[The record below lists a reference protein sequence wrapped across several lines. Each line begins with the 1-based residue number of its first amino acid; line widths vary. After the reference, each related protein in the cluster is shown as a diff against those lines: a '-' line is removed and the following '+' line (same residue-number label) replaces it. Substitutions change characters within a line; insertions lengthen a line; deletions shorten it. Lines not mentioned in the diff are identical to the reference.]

1 MRRCRPSFPLRDR
14 KQRHNA
20 GNLAFDAVV
29 AYPFHPLVGQTVLVV
44 GEQEHN
50 GVRHFLI
57 RQPHDGTLHVPDWM
71 VTPQAGSHAIVATPR
86 IPLNALLELRA
97 ILDHLVVSSEAVIT
111 PTVGQPVSRR
121 CAVSKISA
129 EHLCR
134 DAIVYIRQSTSYQVA
149 NNLESQRRQ
158 YALAD
163 RARQLGWSDVQIV
176 DDDLG
181 RSGAGTARPGFEK
194 LLAAICEGRVGAV
207 VSLEASRLARNGRDW
222 HTLLEFCG
230 LVGTLIVDEDGIYD
244 PRSIN
249 DRLLLG
255 MKGTMSEMELSIFRQ
270 RSLEALK
277 QKARRGELL
286 LMVAVGYVKA
296 EDGRIEKDPDRRV
309 QDSIALVFR
318 KFAELQSIRQVLLWF
333 REEQVVVP
341 AVVQGH
347 GKQTTE
353 WKAPVYYTLHHVL
366 TNPVYAGAYVFGRRG
381 TRVVIEGGRKRIV
394 RDSIRRNWKDWEVL
408 IRDHHEA
415 YISWDEFERNQRLIA
430 DNANGKSYLGRG
442 AIRRGE
448 ALLPGLFR

>member
-1 MRRCRPSFPLRDR
+1 M
-14 KQRHNA
+14 
-20 GNLAFDAVV
+20 
-29 AYPFHPLVGQTVLVV
+29 
-44 GEQEHN
+44 
-50 GVRHFLI
+50 
-57 RQPHDGTLHVPDWM
+57 
-71 VTPQAGSHAIVATPR
+71 
-86 IPLNALLELRA
+86 
-97 ILDHLVVSSEAVIT
+97 
-111 PTVGQPVSRR
+111 
-121 CAVSKISA
+121 SKISA

-158 YALAD
+158 YALVD

-255 MKGTMSEMELSIFRQ
+255 MKGTMSEMELSVFRQ
-270 RSLEALK
+270 RSLEALR

-286 LMVAVGYVKA
+286 LTVAVGYVKA

-333 REEQVVVP
+333 RQEQVVVP

-353 WKAPVYYTLHHVL
+353 WKAPVLLHTAPRADQSGLCRRIRLRPARHARCDRRWQKASRARQYPSELERLGSFDPRPSRGIYFLGGVRKESASDRRQCQRKELFGPRGYPARRSSAAWSVPLRSLRPPIACRLYRQRRQHPTLCL
-366 TNPVYAGAYVFGRRG
+366 SR
-381 TRVVIEGGRKRIV
+381 
-394 RDSIRRNWKDWEVL
+394 
-408 IRDHHEA
+408 
-415 YISWDEFERNQRLIA
+415 
-430 DNANGKSYLGRG
+430 
-442 AIRRGE
+442 AIRCQSRQQLHRLPRGS
-448 ALLPGLFR
+448 LQIPPGEVSQIPPPARQDMVIVSLTLSPGQGLQRPL